1 MISWVDMQKK
11 ILKVAKTL
19 IKNIKCFSLS
29 RNASA
34 VFFFLLCFTK
44 FLSRHI
50 YLISKYQLQM
60 FEMWI
65 IMNKVVE
72 CIHLREVNYRII
84 KKIRTRKDSPCL
96 DGVYYLKNQGFI
108 IFHFTALAFFG
119 TQLFMLI
126 SSTMYSIFIYH
137 STRYYCNF

>member
-1 MISWVDMQKK
+1 MQKK

-19 IKNIKCFSLS
+19 IKNIKGFSLS

-60 FEMWI
+60 FEMWT

-84 KKIRTRKDSPCL
+84 KKIRTTEDSPCL
-96 DGVYYLKNQGFI
+96 YGVYYLKKFSL
-108 IFHFTALAFFG
+108 HS

-126 SSTMYSIFIYH
+126 SSTMHSIFIYH
-137 STRYYCNF
+137 STRYYCNFLMETPWLNNSIR